1 MIKLTQEQLQTIED
15 AFNSLPEDMRT
26 GRYRNMEGIEEQ
38 LASGAETIFY
48 MTRGEDKIDEDG
60 EININYEIKSMK
72 AKVKLKMD
80 VRTSLE
86 VLQVL
91 DGATAGYSKEYA
103 PERIVRL
110 REVMEQLDTELE
122 KVIV

>member
-1 MIKLTQEQLQTIED
+1 MTKEKQVTI
-15 AFNSLPEDMRT
+15 
-26 GRYRNMEGIEEQ
+26 
-38 LASGAETIFY
+38 
-48 MTRGEDKIDEDG
+48 
-60 EININYEIKSMK
+60 
-72 AKVKLKMD
+72 KMD
-80 VRTSLE
+80 VKTSLE

-110 REVMEQLDTELE
+110 REVMKQLDTELE

>member
-1 MIKLTQEQLQTIED
+1 MTKELKVNLKL
-15 AFNSLPEDMRT
+15 
-26 GRYRNMEGIEEQ
+26 
-38 LASGAETIFY
+38 
-48 MTRGEDKIDEDG
+48 
-60 EININYEIKSMK
+60 
-72 AKVKLKMD
+72 D

-122 KVIV
+122 KVLA

>member
-1 MIKLTQEQLQTIED
+1 
-15 AFNSLPEDMRT
+15 
-26 GRYRNMEGIEEQ
+26 
-38 LASGAETIFY
+38 
-48 MTRGEDKIDEDG
+48 
-60 EININYEIKSMK
+60 
-72 AKVKLKMD
+72 MD
-80 VRTSLE
+80 VKTSLE

-91 DGATAGYSKEYA
+91 DNATAVYSKEYA

>member
-1 MIKLTQEQLQTIED
+1 M
-15 AFNSLPEDMRT
+15 N
-26 GRYRNMEGIEEQ
+26 
-38 LASGAETIFY
+38 
-48 MTRGEDKIDEDG
+48 
-60 EININYEIKSMK
+60 
-72 AKVKLKMD
+72 

-110 REVMEQLDTELE
+110 REAMNQIDIELE
-122 KVIV
+122 KVVLS

>member
-1 MIKLTQEQLQTIED
+1 
-15 AFNSLPEDMRT
+15 
-26 GRYRNMEGIEEQ
+26 
-38 LASGAETIFY
+38 
-48 MTRGEDKIDEDG
+48 MTKE
-60 EININYEIKSMK
+60 NQ
-72 AKVKLKMD
+72 VTLKMD

-91 DGATAGYSKEYA
+91 DNATVGYSKEYA

-122 KVIV
+122 KVIM

>member
-1 MIKLTQEQLQTIED
+1 MTKENQVTI
-15 AFNSLPEDMRT
+15 
-26 GRYRNMEGIEEQ
+26 
-38 LASGAETIFY
+38 
-48 MTRGEDKIDEDG
+48 
-60 EININYEIKSMK
+60 
-72 AKVKLKMD
+72 KMD
-80 VRTSLE
+80 VRTALE

-103 PERIVRL
+103 PERIARL

>member
-1 MIKLTQEQLQTIED
+1 MTKENQVTI
-15 AFNSLPEDMRT
+15 
-26 GRYRNMEGIEEQ
+26 
-38 LASGAETIFY
+38 
-48 MTRGEDKIDEDG
+48 
-60 EININYEIKSMK
+60 
-72 AKVKLKMD
+72 KMD

-110 REVMEQLDTELE
+110 REVMGQLDTELE
-122 KVIV
+122 KVTVPNLLREIFFINN

>member
-1 MIKLTQEQLQTIED
+1 MTKETQVT
-15 AFNSLPEDMRT
+15 
-26 GRYRNMEGIEEQ
+26 
-38 LASGAETIFY
+38 
-48 MTRGEDKIDEDG
+48 
-60 EININYEIKSMK
+60 
-72 AKVKLKMD
+72 LKMD

-103 PERIVRL
+103 PERIARL

-122 KVIV
+122 KAIC

>member
-1 MIKLTQEQLQTIED
+1 MTKENQVTI
-15 AFNSLPEDMRT
+15 
-26 GRYRNMEGIEEQ
+26 
-38 LASGAETIFY
+38 
-48 MTRGEDKIDEDG
+48 
-60 EININYEIKSMK
+60 
-72 AKVKLKMD
+72 KMD

-86 VLQVL
+86 VLQIL
-91 DGATAGYSKEYA
+91 DGATAGYSREYA

>member
-1 MIKLTQEQLQTIED
+1 MTKENQVTI
-15 AFNSLPEDMRT
+15 
-26 GRYRNMEGIEEQ
+26 
-38 LASGAETIFY
+38 
-48 MTRGEDKIDEDG
+48 
-60 EININYEIKSMK
+60 
-72 AKVKLKMD
+72 KMD

-103 PERIVRL
+103 PERIARL

-122 KVIV
+122 KIVC

>member
-1 MIKLTQEQLQTIED
+1 VTKELKVNLKLDI
-15 AFNSLPEDMRT
+15 RT
-26 GRYRNMEGIEEQ
+26 
-38 LASGAETIFY
+38 A
-48 MTRGEDKIDEDG
+48 
-60 EININYEIKSMK
+60 
-72 AKVKLKMD
+72 
-80 VRTSLE
+80 LE

-122 KVIV
+122 KVVA

>member
-1 MIKLTQEQLQTIED
+1 VTKEL
-15 AFNSLPEDMRT
+15 
-26 GRYRNMEGIEEQ
+26 
-38 LASGAETIFY
+38 
-48 MTRGEDKIDEDG
+48 
-60 EININYEIKSMK
+60 
-72 AKVKLKMD
+72 KVTLNLD

-103 PERIVRL
+103 PERIARL

-122 KVIV
+122 KVVV